1 MVPYWSSDNAPD
13 HFLLRLPI
21 KGHTLCEQR
30 KSRLFHRPAWLFDFP
45 EENCPS
51 TGTGKNKFNKL
62 LAFVI
67 FYVSFSLNT
76 SFKAYGLR
84 HTSGRIRH
92 LWKKDLFWTWLDPGS
107 YPSLCFIP
115 PLRYTLHECVT
126 CLGKRDPLAPA
137 PKKDFHP
144 WCSPESS
151 SHLVKATWG
160 FSCVFA
166 PIVLILVSLCLLLF
180 RDPLFHAD
188 VIDSFDQ
195 RSGKNVGWQPLH
207 PIWILS
213 CFHPGAPSLNV
224 LFSLVECTASNYSLV
239 EIFVKLFWRWN
250 CHELSCGNIHLA
262 GVDGYNVGAT
272 VEDDRDFGVKEFIRW
287 LYAASYR
294 DHQLRYEFFFFQSI
308 PQIVSF
314 KSEIFSE
321 IWES

>member
-1 MVPYWSSDNAPD
+1 MHSASKESHGVFTDQHDFST
-13 HFLLRLPI
+13 FL
-21 KGHTLCEQR
+21 KKTV
-30 KSRLFHRPAWLFDFP
+30 RPL
-45 EENCPS
+45 ELVKINSINCWHLW
-51 TGTGKNKFNKL
+51 F
-62 LAFVI
+62 

-115 PLRYTLHECVT
+115 PLRYTLDECVT

-137 PKKDFHP
+137 SKKDFHP

-195 RSGKNVGWQPLH
+195 RSGKNVGW
-207 PIWILS
+207 
-213 CFHPGAPSLNV
+213 
-224 LFSLVECTASNYSLV
+224 
-239 EIFVKLFWRWN
+239 
-250 CHELSCGNIHLA
+250 
-262 GVDGYNVGAT
+262 
-272 VEDDRDFGVKEFIRW
+272 
-287 LYAASYR
+287 
-294 DHQLRYEFFFFQSI
+294 
-308 PQIVSF
+308 
-314 KSEIFSE
+314 
-321 IWES
+321 